1 MHAVLWVFGEC
12 IFLYGLIFSSSTP
25 PPPPPPHFMECC
37 LYRYCTLR
45 LTSFCS
51 TFAVLLWSTLSPVH
65 EVHCSFQLF
74 IHCELSFRSP
84 WLSVLSFFFFF
95 FFFLLYALVL
105 EFLFLFFFFLAS
117 SDVVRVSGRPKDRL
131 PVRLSLATK
140 GSESQE
146 GVTDSRASERL
157 ATPSTG
163 GRLSF
168 KGSGLPVLVRDSLEG
183 SKVRRVAAEGR
194 LQKQKP

>member
-1 MHAVLWVFGEC
+1 MKFIAH
-12 IFLYGLIFSSSTP
+12 SS
-25 PPPPPPHFMECC
+25 
-37 LYRYCTLR
+37 
-45 LTSFCS
+45 
-51 TFAVLLWSTLSPVH
+51 
-65 EVHCSFQLF
+65 CSFTASCHSGHLDCLF
-74 IHCELSFRSP
+74 FLS
-84 WLSVLSFFFFF
+84 SFFFFF
-95 FFFLLYALVL
+95 FLYGLVL